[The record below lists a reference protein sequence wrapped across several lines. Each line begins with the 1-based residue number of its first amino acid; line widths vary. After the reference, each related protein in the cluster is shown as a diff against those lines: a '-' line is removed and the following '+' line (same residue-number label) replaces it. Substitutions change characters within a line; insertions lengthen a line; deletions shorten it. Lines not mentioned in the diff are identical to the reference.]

1 MNGATLLSIA
11 ACSASHTFKPCRCV
25 QVSPLESGANTKVM
39 LAFLATPPDHSRS
52 RSDSPSSPGQRVGV
66 PAPTELEFIVTV
78 LAGSWAALRKLFRS
92 LVATVLCPTTA
103 IFWFD
108 PVSPAVYNGV
118 TL

>member
-1 MNGATLLSIA
+1 MLMNGATLVLIA
-11 ACSASHTFKPCRCV
+11 VYSASHTLKPCRFV

-92 LVATVLCPTTA
+92 LGAPLTCPATAV
-103 IFWFD
+103 FWF
-108 PVSPAVYNGV
+108 
-118 TL
+118 